1 MKLSG
6 KSHSRRNLLTGEWIL
21 VSPHRLERPWQG
33 KIDETESDQLPSHDA
48 GCYLCPGSL
57 RANGVA
63 NPDYTG
69 IFVFDNDFPALAP
82 DGENEEH
89 GDSLFESR
97 RERGHCKVICYTEK
111 HDWRLST
118 MPLSA
123 VESAVSA
130 ITDVFSALDRRDDVA
145 YVQAFENRGKMMGC
159 SNPHPHAQI
168 WATENLPTEISKEL
182 REQVRWYEKNGSP
195 LLADYCQAEIAAALR
210 LVASNEHFI
219 AVVPYW
225 ASWPY
230 ETLIL
235 PRRAFGAPSDMTR
248 DELSAFAALL
258 KSVLAAC
265 DGLFDT
271 AAPYSMGFHPR
282 PSDGKLHP
290 EWIFH
295 AHIYPPLLRS
305 STVRKHMVG
314 FEMLAMPQ
322 RDITAE
328 TAADKL
334 RGFIDT

>member
-6 KSHSRRNLLTGEWIL
+6 KSHARRNLLTGEWIL

-33 KIDETESDQLPSHDA
+33 NVDEPEPDQLPQYDP

-57 RANGVA
+57 RANDTA

-69 IFVFDNDFPALAP
+69 PFIFDNDFPALTP
-82 DGENEEH
+82 DSANDEC
-89 GDSLFESR
+89 GDALFESR
-97 RERGHCKVICYTEK
+97 RERGHCKVICYTER

-123 VESAVSA
+123 VEAAVSA
-130 ITDVFSALDRRDDVA
+130 MTDEFSMLDRRNDVA
-145 YVQAFENRGKMMGC
+145 YVQVFENRGQMMGC

-182 REQVRWYEKNGSP
+182 RQQLRWHDDQGSA
-195 LLADYCQAEIAAALR
+195 LLADYCRAELAAAER
-210 LVASNEHFI
+210 VVTTNEHFV
-219 AVVPYW
+219 ALVPYW

-230 ETLIL
+230 ETMIL
-235 PRRAFGAPSDMTR
+235 PRREFGAATDMSN
-248 DELSAFAALL
+248 DETSAFAAIL
-258 KSVLAAC
+258 KSTLSAC

-271 AAPYSMGFHPR
+271 PAPYSLGFHPR
-282 PSDGKLHP
+282 PSDGKPHP

-295 AHIYPPLLRS
+295 AHIFPPLLRS

-322 RDITAE
+322 RDITPE
-328 TAADKL
+328 TAAEKL